1 MHRELAH
8 FHVLENALADCEH
21 LLLHFRGPVCDLSV
35 RPVTALTARLC
46 DLLAGQGVPLP
57 PAMRAAS
64 DPYALLRFILAAC
77 PGLAARA
84 EAEICQQEILA
95 AAAARP
101 SPGLRTLL
109 DGPASVSIIGDVC
122 PAAIKGYLARLYRHQ
137 MDRVR
142 LIIGRLGADPALL
155 EPTPIPILQAAQLLG
170 VPPAACAVVAS
181 TPDSIRAAR
190 QAWRPRYRLR
200 PHRRRQGPAHCRR
213 AAASTDSMTELAGAA
228 YSTEQR
234 RGTTVATPAHH
245 HSARPQPGPGAPA
258 PGNLPR
264 QMRNHDR

>member
-1 MHRELAH
+1 MHPELAH
-8 FHVLENALADCEH
+8 FFVLENALADCEH

-35 RPVTALTARLC
+35 RPVTAVTARLRE
-46 DLLAGQGVPLP
+46 LLAGQGVPLP
-57 PAMRAAS
+57 PAIRAAS

-101 SPGLRTLL
+101 TPGLRTLL

-122 PAAIKGYLARLYRHQ
+122 PAAIKGYLARLYRHH

-170 VPPAACAVVAS
+170 VPPAASTVVAS
-181 TPDSIRAAR
+181 TPRTASAPPAR
-190 QAWRPRYRLR
+190 
-200 PHRRRQGPAHCRR
+200 PAP
-213 AAASTDSMTELAGAA
+213 ALS
-228 YSTEQR
+228 
-234 RGTTVATPAHH
+234 ATPA
-245 HSARPQPGPGAPA
+245 PPPPGTSSPPPA
-258 PGNLPR
+258 PPPAPTA
-264 QMRNHDR
+264 